1 MLFHNVIGYP
11 GWRVLVGLM
20 ASVSGVRA
28 AARGRARTAIELETP
43 YSVREVAKLADAVYK
58 PGDQSAHLLR
68 LLPHQR
74 HDHCAVQHDDA
85 GRNPHRVR
93 RRPHPPRRRRLPQ
106 RTTSPRARP
115 PQTPLNQVH
124 PENMLALHK
133 WGPRSFR
140 RRPLSTAT
148 QRYRKSSIIS
158 SAEYLISS
166 DCRHLPCADGPQTTT
181 TRLHS
186 DTFIPIPRRQSAHQP
201 IRRDGAA
208 DRPFPQ
214 HKHCDRNQC
223 RSMHGQRAPAAPRV
237 SLPSVLRKRL
247 GR

>member
-1 MLFHNVIGYP
+1 
-11 GWRVLVGLM
+11 
-20 ASVSGVRA
+20 
-28 AARGRARTAIELETP
+28 
-43 YSVREVAKLADAVYK
+43 
-58 PGDQSAHLLR
+58 
-68 LLPHQR
+68 
-74 HDHCAVQHDDA
+74 VQHDDA

-115 PQTPLNQVH
+115 PETPLNQVH

-140 RRPLSTAT
+140 RCPLSTTT
-148 QRYRKSSIIS
+148 QRYRKSFFIS

-166 DCRHLPCADGPQTTT
+166 ECRHLPCADGPETTT

-186 DTFIPIPRRQSAHQP
+186 DAFIPIPRRQSAHQP
-201 IRRDGAA
+201 IRRDGAG

-223 RSMHGQRAPAAPRV
+223 RSMHANQLRQPPGYRCRACYANGWAAMSLNGMPGRDPDRCTQRATSPADQ
-237 SLPSVLRKRL
+237 SL
-247 GR
+247 GRPACSTARTP